1 MNSASEANLQQ
12 ELEESPEVQRRL
24 RRLILRR
31 ISSALFIIA
40 ALGLFLLWIP
50 ASSRY
55 ILIRSLIA
63 NRLLIALLLLFGLVM
78 MSLLWSRGQVIDVW
92 LFKGLNL
99 RGYRVVWMDR
109 MMWAATQVGNVGF
122 IALVAII
129 SYGLG
134 DHGFAVKF
142 TLGSLT
148 LLLLVTIIKAATDRA
163 RPFKVLLDTRVVGWR
178 EIGLSFPSGHT
189 AQAFFMATFAISHF
203 QLPVAV
209 AAVLYGA
216 AVIVGITRVYLG
228 VHYPRDV
235 MAGGILGLIWG
246 TLGGIVAPYL

>member
-1 MNSASEANLQQ
+1 MNAASEAKLSQ
-12 ELEESPEVQRRL
+12 EVEQSPEVQRRL
-24 RRLILRR
+24 RRLTLRR
-31 ISSALFIIA
+31 VSSALFIIA

-50 ASSRY
+50 VSSRY

-63 NRLLIALLLLFGLVM
+63 NRLLIGLLLLFGLVA
-78 MSLLWSRGQVIDVW
+78 MSLLWSRGQIMDVW

-99 RGYRVVWMDR
+99 RGYRVAWMDR
-109 MMWAATQVGNVGF
+109 VMWAATQIGNVGF
-122 IALVAII
+122 IALVAVA
-129 SYGLG
+129 SFGLG

-163 RPFKVLLDTRVVGWR
+163 RPYKVLLDTRVVGWR

-189 AQAFFMATFAISHF
+189 TQAFFMATFAIGHF

-209 AAVLYGA
+209 AAILYGVA
-216 AVIVGITRVYLG
+216 AIVGITRVYLG

-235 MAGGILGLIWG
+235 MAGAILGLIWG